1 MLYVIVLYKMTARYS
16 HNIGDYECRICDKKY
31 SRKYTLERHLV
42 SIHGYL
48 YKDYLKEFVN
58 ITEKTDTNCTILPV
72 ITDNLTDKSERDNQ
86 ITNKS
91 NTIDDKTC
99 NKCNKTFSRKWDL
112 KKHKETCKG
121 IIDKF
126 SCEYCN
132 KKFTHHDSRYKHI
145 KTCKKKK
152 ELDANALIAKDTKN
166 VESQQITQQTANTIN
181 NNNTTNIE
189 NQNNTVNNN
198 TVNNITVLAFPS
210 DGDGDFEF
218 DTAHISEQFMNKLLQ
233 KVQHPQFKFNNFFDK
248 LMDNPKNRIIKKNSP
263 NTSYSKIHQGDDKW
277 DYGYDKDIY
286 KTLTHHTT
294 VAAFNKIENT
304 RENNKAMEFYYNL
317 KNFESYVKEVNEMDY
332 DSSEY
337 NDILQRI
344 KLIVVNLTKKWEEL
358 DIS

>member
-1 MLYVIVLYKMTARYS
+1 MAPIKHCNL
-16 HNIGDYECRICDKKY
+16 CDIEFSKPY
-31 SRKYTLERHLV
+31 NFRRHLTR
-42 SIHGYL
+42 IHGFIL
-48 YKDYLKEFVN
+48 EDY
-58 ITEKTDTNCTILPV
+58 TEYINENSKNFCINGQ
-72 ITDNLTDKSERDNQ
+72 DNYINSKNFCINSKDNQ
-86 ITNKS
+86 NSIQDTYE
-91 NTIDDKTC
+91 TIKC
-99 NKCNKTFSRKWDL
+99 SKCNKILSNKYYI
-112 KKHKETCKG
+112 KKHEKICKG
-121 IIDKF
+121 VIDKF
-126 SCEYCN
+126 SCKYCN
-132 KKFTHHDSRYKHI
+132 KKFKHEKCRFSHY

-166 VESQQITQQTANTIN
+166 VESQQIAQQTANTIN

-218 DTAHISEQFMNKLLQ
+218 DTEHISEQFMKKLLQ

>member
-1 MLYVIVLYKMTARYS
+1 MNTHYL
-16 HNIGDYECRICDKKY
+16 HNTGDYECRICDKKY
-31 SRKYTLERHLV
+31 ARKYTLERHLV

-48 YKDYLKEFVN
+48 YKDYLKEYVN
-58 ITEKTDTNCTILPV
+58 ITVDNRQNIEVNQNISVENRLNQQNNTVEQNNQVNEKHHL
-72 ITDNLTDKSERDNQ
+72 
-86 ITNKS
+86 
-91 NTIDDKTC
+91 C
-99 NKCNKTFSRKWDL
+99 NKCNKSFSANWYL
-112 KKHKETCKG
+112 KKHKEKCKG

-166 VESQQITQQTANTIN
+166 VESQQIAQQTANTIN

-218 DTAHISEQFMNKLLQ
+218 DTEHISEQFMKKLLQ